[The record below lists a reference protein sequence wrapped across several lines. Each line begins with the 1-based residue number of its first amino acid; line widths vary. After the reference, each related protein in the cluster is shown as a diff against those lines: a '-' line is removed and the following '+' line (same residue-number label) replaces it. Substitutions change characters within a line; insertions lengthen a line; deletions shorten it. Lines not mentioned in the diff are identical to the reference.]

1 MKLLIA
7 IDDTDNL
14 ESRGTGHLAAAL
26 AKEIVDLG
34 WGTVLPV
41 SRHQLYVHQDI
52 PYTSHNSA
60 MCFPAIIDE
69 KHWEAL
75 IELGGRFLTNN
86 SAPGSDP
93 GFCVVDRDKLSDPD
107 TLISYGQWA
116 KKEVLTKEMA
126 YQLAD
131 ELNIHLSE
139 HGGTGQGVVGALA
152 GAALRLSGND
162 GRFRG
167 KHLMGHEGQV
177 WTAAAIVR
185 QTTIDKITDQEGN
198 LIPADDKI
206 LLGEKVKSVLLD
218 HQSVLLV
225 CPSAPGDEYQWFT
238 CSRDML
244 SEH

>member
-1 MKLLIA
+1 MNLLIA
-7 IDDTDNL
+7 IDDTDSL

-26 AKEIVDLG
+26 AKEIEALG
-34 WGTVLPV
+34 WGTVKPV
-41 SRHQLYVHQDI
+41 SRHQLYVHKDI

-60 MCFPAIIDE
+60 MCFPATIGE
-69 KHWEAL
+69 EHWEAL
-75 IELGGRFLTNN
+75 VQLGGRFLKKN

-93 GFCVVDRDKLSDPD
+93 GFCVLDVDKLQEPD
-107 TLISYGQWA
+107 ILMSYGQRA
-116 KKEVLTKEMA
+116 KKEVLTKEKA

-131 ELNIHLSE
+131 KLNIHLSE

-152 GAALRLSGND
+152 GVALRLFGSD

-167 KHLMGHEGQV
+167 KHLMGREGEV
-177 WTAAAIVR
+177 WTADDILR
-185 QTTIDKITDQEGN
+185 QTTIDKITDREGN
-198 LIPADDKI
+198 PIPADDQI

-225 CPSAPGDEYQWFT
+225 CPSAPDDEHKWFT
-238 CSRDML
+238 CSRDEL